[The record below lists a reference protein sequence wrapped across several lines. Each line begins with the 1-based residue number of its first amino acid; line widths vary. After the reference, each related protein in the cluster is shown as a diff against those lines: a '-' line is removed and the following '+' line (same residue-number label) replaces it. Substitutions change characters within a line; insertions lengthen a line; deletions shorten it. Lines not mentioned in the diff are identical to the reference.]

1 MKRTFDINSLSRL
14 PFAQKAELP
23 VVSAVY
29 LVVDIADNLL
39 YIGKA
44 KNLRNRWKSHHRI
57 EQFKEL
63 KDLYILWVVVD
74 SDDLSSFES

>member
-1 MKRTFDINSLSRL
+1 
-14 PFAQKAELP
+14 
-23 VVSAVY
+23 
-29 LVVDIADNLL
+29 VVDIADNLL